1 MANRKPYQSRS
12 SVLSTWA
19 LKAIALVAIAATTV
33 IVARTIITG
42 VSIKSDGP
50 QAGKYVGIRHEAAP
64 IGETAG
70 TRANV
75 PTPSS
80 DQDQEASKDTI
91 VKDGITVVSPHL
103 LVPVI
108 DTASLKSADG
118 SDDDANALNRSHDA
132 SRSHRQTRTAV
143 ASKWKAYGLTIR

>member
-1 MANRKPYQSRS
+1 MANRKPYQRRFNI
-12 SVLSTWA
+12 LSKKT
-19 LKAIALVAIAATTV
+19 LKAIALVAVAATTV

-42 VSIKSDGP
+42 VSIKSDAP
-50 QAGKYVGIRHEAAP
+50 QTGKYVGVRHEAAP
-64 IGETAG
+64 MGITAA
-70 TRANV
+70 TRGNA
-75 PTPSS
+75 PSPSS
-80 DQDQEASKDTI
+80 DQEASANTI

-108 DTASLKSADG
+108 DTASLKSTDG

-143 ASKWKAYGLTIR
+143 ASKWKAYGVTLR

>member
-1 MANRKPYQSRS
+1 MANRKPYQRRS
-12 SVLSTWA
+12 NALSTRT
-19 LKAIALVAIAATTV
+19 LKAIALVAVAATTL

-42 VSIKSDGP
+42 VSIKSDRP
-50 QAGKYVGIRHEAAP
+50 QAGKYVGVRHEAASM
-64 IGETAG
+64 GRTAG
-70 TRANV
+70 TRGNV
-75 PTPSS
+75 PSPSS
-80 DQDQEASKDTI
+80 DQDEEASKNTI

-118 SDDDANALNRSHDA
+118 SDDDANALTRSHDA
-132 SRSHRQTRTAV
+132 GRSHRQTRTAV